1 MKKTDI
7 VLAVAAVG
15 AILYFYLGSS
25 GGQESA
31 HSDVK
36 NDLTAK
42 MVLLLGRDGGGSAAV
57 QSKADVKDSP
67 YFKKVDVYNLKSG
80 GSLLLLENLINFS
93 VNIF

>member
-42 MVLLLGRDGGGSAAV
+42 MVLLLGRDG
-57 QSKADVKDSP
+57 
-67 YFKKVDVYNLKSG
+67 
-80 GSLLLLENLINFS
+80 
-93 VNIF
+93 